1 MMAVKKINLDKLI
14 DSYLEISS
22 SSPLDL
28 DEALKE
34 YGYDPK
40 EFEDRNLKKIKQLLY
55 QNQVA
60 SKKEKA
66 LDFYSKAVN
75 MVKTAALESKQAIFL
90 VLQKK
95 SPSFQFRSL
104 EKLDEENLR
113 QILNETEILEM
124 IEKLEKGELT

>member
-1 MMAVKKINLDKLI
+1 MMSVKKINIDKLI
-14 DSYLEISS
+14 DSYFEISS
-22 SSPLDL
+22 SSSLDL

-34 YGYDPK
+34 YGYDPQ
-40 EFEDRNLKKIKQLLY
+40 ELENRNLKKIKQLLY

-60 SKKEKA
+60 SKKEKVFE
-66 LDFYSKAVN
+66 FYSKAVN